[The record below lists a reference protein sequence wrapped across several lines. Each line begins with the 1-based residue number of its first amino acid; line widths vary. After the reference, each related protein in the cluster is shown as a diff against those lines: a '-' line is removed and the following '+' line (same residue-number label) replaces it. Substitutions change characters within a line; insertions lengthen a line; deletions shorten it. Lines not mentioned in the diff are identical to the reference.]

1 MNNFQEAQVT
11 PKSLQEVAVRKY
23 SAGPS
28 ELAVFEFQGELRNQ
42 LVSSLTAGYLAT
54 GRYASD
60 SRAISKQS
68 AMALAVTGAAAG
80 ATSLST
86 AFSSTLFMATA
97 NPATLMPLGGGIGVG
112 AAVMGPTG
120 IVAQAPFIPVA
131 ASLPVVAPILAIQAI
146 TTAVILQEFKQ
157 VDRKLDSIK
166 SMLDEALARAEATH
180 TGELLAASD
189 VVDEI
194 YLQYEHCGEFSH
206 DMLVRLALAE
216 RDVRALAERFYYL
229 VESQAPASLEDF
241 ADVQRANYDAHAA
254 MLSSFLVLRI
264 AYLRVCVD
272 TQENPKFVDAS
283 VERLKSKLESDI
295 EFWKRLLHRSE
306 EFRDAITVRETQ
318 LNDMN
323 WAKRALP
330 EFVGGKGAAAERDIA
345 TLKDAYLSTLESEKA
360 IIESFS
366 PLIES
371 AKSVLASLEEPKVAD
386 EDAPTLIYWRDESGD
401 HAFSTKELQL
411 I

>member
-1 MNNFQEAQVT
+1 
-11 PKSLQEVAVRKY
+11 
-23 SAGPS
+23 
-28 ELAVFEFQGELRNQ
+28 
-42 LVSSLTAGYLAT
+42 
-54 GRYASD
+54 
-60 SRAISKQS
+60 
-68 AMALAVTGAAAG
+68 
-80 ATSLST
+80 
-86 AFSSTLFMATA
+86 MATA

-112 AAVMGPTG
+112 AAVMGATG
-120 IVAQAPFIPVA
+120 IVKQAPFIPVA
-131 ASLPVVAPILAIQAI
+131 AALPVVAPILAIQAI
-146 TTAVILQEFKQ
+146 TTAVILQQFKQ

-166 SMLDEALARAEATH
+166 TMLDEALARAEATH

-194 YLQYEHCGEFSH
+194 YVQYEHCGEFSH
-206 DMLVRLALAE
+206 DMLIRLALAE

-229 VESQAPASLEDF
+229 VESQAPTSLEDIT
-241 ADVQRANYDAHAA
+241 DVQRANYDAHAA

-272 TQENPKFVDAS
+272 SQENPKFVDAS
-283 VERLKSKLESDI
+283 VERLRLKLESDI
-295 EFWKRLLHRSE
+295 EFWQRLLHRSE
-306 EFRDAITVRETQ
+306 EFRDAIVAREAQ

-371 AKSVLASLEEPKVAD
+371 AKNVLHSLEQPSVTD
-386 EDAPTLIYWRDESGD
+386 EDSPTLIFWRDELGD
-401 HAFSTKELQL
+401 HAFSTRELQ
-411 I
+411 IA

>member
-1 MNNFQEAQVT
+1 MNNFQEEQATSQ
-11 PKSLQEVAVRKY
+11 PLQEVSVRKY

-42 LVSSLTAGYLAT
+42 LVSSLTAGYLAN
-54 GRYASD
+54 GRYTSD
-60 SRAISKQS
+60 SRAISQQS
-68 AMALAVTGAAAG
+68 AMSLAVTGAAAG
-80 ATSLST
+80 ATSVSA

-97 NPATLMPLGGGIGVG
+97 NPATLMPLAGGAGVG
-112 AAVMGPTG
+112 SAVMGATG
-120 IVAQAPFIPVA
+120 IVKQAAFLPIA

-146 TTAVILQEFKQ
+146 TTAVILQQFKQ

-166 SMLDEALARAEATH
+166 SMLDKALARAEATH

-194 YLQYEHCGEFSH
+194 YLQYEHCGEFSN

-229 VESQAPASLEDF
+229 VESQAPALLEDF
-241 ADVQRANYDAHAA
+241 TDVQRANYDAHAA

-272 TQENPKFVDAS
+272 TQENPKFVDTS
-283 VERLKSKLESDI
+283 VSRLKSKLESDI
-295 EFWKRLLHRSE
+295 EFWQRLIHRSE
-306 EFRDAITVRETQ
+306 EFRDAIAARETQ

-345 TLKDAYLSTLESEKA
+345 TLKEAYLSTLESEKA

-371 AKSVLASLEEPKVAD
+371 AKSVLASIEESRVAD

>member
-1 MNNFQEAQVT
+1 MA
-11 PKSLQEVAVRKY
+11 LQEVAVRKY
-23 SAGPS
+23 SAGPA

-42 LVSSLTAGYLAT
+42 LVSSLTAGYLAN
-54 GRYASD
+54 GRYTSD
-60 SRAISKQS
+60 SRAISKQGATS
-68 AMALAVTGAAAG
+68 LAVTGAAAG
-80 ATSLST
+80 AMSLST

-120 IVAQAPFIPVA
+120 IIAQAPFIPVA
-131 ASLPVVAPILAIQAI
+131 AALPVVAPILAIQAI
-146 TTAVILQEFKQ
+146 TTAVILQQFKQ
-157 VDRKLDSIK
+157 VDQKLDSIK
-166 SMLDEALARAEATH
+166 NMLDEALARAEATH

-194 YLQYEHCGEFSH
+194 YVQYEHCGEFSH
-206 DMLVRLALAE
+206 DMLIRLALAE

-229 VESQAPASLEDF
+229 VESQASTSLEDIT
-241 ADVQRANYDAHAA
+241 DVQRANYDAHAA

-272 TQENPKFVDAS
+272 SQENPKFVDAS
-283 VERLKSKLESDI
+283 VERLRLKLESDI
-295 EFWKRLLHRSE
+295 EFWQRLLHRSE
-306 EFRDAITVRETQ
+306 EFRDAISAREAQ

-371 AKSVLASLEEPKVAD
+371 AKNVLHSLEQPSVTD
-386 EDAPTLIYWRDESGD
+386 EDSPTLIFWRDELGD
-401 HAFSTKELQL
+401 HAFSTKELQ
-411 I
+411 IA